1 MNQCGTAKS
10 ITHPDADTQGE
21 LLKSVLKSS
30 RTSVASIEVIE
41 AHGTGTQAGDLAE
54 VTSISSVF
62 GRRPPENPLYVSSLK
77 GNIGHSEAASGIA
90 GVAKLLLMM
99 EKREIP
105 PQASFTTLNPRL
117 QAVEANGMVIPANLK
132 GWTRRTS
139 KSPRRALVN
148 NFGASGSNSALVLEE
163 FAPRLLHSRREHTP
177 LHFSKRTHHL
187 LNLSAKTERAL
198 DALRISYA
206 NFLEENPD
214 TQLEDICYTANARR
228 PEYSPHRSSIVA
240 SSHRELLEQLRHPF
254 EDTSKGALKNKRVFV
269 FSGQGN
275 IYNGMGANLISTV
288 ALFRDTVDRCDAI
301 LSENG
306 FPSVKPF
313 LQDARSDSSSQGRE
327 DEIIIA
333 QCACFVLEYALA
345 VVWRDWGVIPEI
357 VIGHRQ
363 VYSHRPSTISA
374 KHLLTKDEN
383 GQHRRIC
390 SFCFHRLHQP
400 GGCAA
405 LACAACSADGQQMC
419 RTVDRHAS
427 LSDLSRRGSNYPG
440 RQAD

>member
-1 MNQCGTAKS
+1 MYCGLSRAHFLSPTGQCKPFDASADGYCRSEGCGLVVLKKLSRAVAEGDHIYGVIRGTAINQCGTAKS
-10 ITHPDADTQGE
+10 ITHPDAETQGE

-62 GRRPPENPLYVSSLK
+62 GRRPRENPLYVSSLK

-90 GVAKLLLMM
+90 GVAKLLMMM

-117 QAVEANGMVIPANLK
+117 QAVNANGMVIPANLK
-132 GWTRRTS
+132 GWTRRTT

-148 NFGASGSNSALVLEE
+148 NFGASGSNAALVLEE
-163 FAPRLLHSRREHTP
+163 FAPRLLHSRHEHTP
-177 LHFSKRTHHL
+177 LHFSKQTHHL

-198 DALRISYA
+198 DALRVSYA
-206 NFLEENPD
+206 TFLEENSD
-214 TQLEDICYTANARR
+214 TRLEDICYTANARR

-240 SSHRELLEQLRHPF
+240 SSHRELLEQLRQPF
-254 EDTSKGALKNKRVFV
+254 KDTSQAALKNKRVFV

-275 IYNGMGANLISTV
+275 IYNGMGADMISTV

-306 FPSVKPF
+306 FPPVKPF
-313 LQDARSDSSSQGRE
+313 LQDTRSDSSSQGRE

-345 VVWRDWGVIPEI
+345 VVWRDWGVVPEI

-363 VYSHRPSTISA
+363 VHSHRPSTISA
-374 KHLLTKDEN
+374 MHSLTEN
-383 GQHRRIC
+383 E
-390 SFCFHRLHQP
+390 
-400 GGCAA
+400 
-405 LACAACSADGQQMC
+405 
-419 RTVDRHAS
+419 
-427 LSDLSRRGSNYPG
+427 N
-440 RQAD
+440 